1 MLRTLALATC
11 VAAISLAT
19 TVRADEPWRSQLEVG
34 DFDVFHKADSAA
46 FDLQLRP
53 GWRLWDFIGTFAGVM
68 ASAKGAVY
76 GYGGFTF
83 DLKLTDHWLITEDEA
98 VGIYGDG
105 SDKKLGNDVEFR
117 SGIGVGYEFDN
128 GWRAGV
134 AIHHISN
141 AGLGKRNPG
150 VEIGAFTL
158 AVPLFGPSH

>member
-1 MLRTLALATC
+1 MFRALALAAC
-11 VAAISLAT
+11 VAAISLTT

-53 GWRLWDFIGTFAGVM
+53 GWRWWDFGTFAGVM
-68 ASAKGAVY
+68 ATTKGAVY

-83 DLKLTDHWLITEDEA
+83 DLKLTDHWLITPDAA
-98 VGIYGDG
+98 VGFYSDG
-105 SDKKLGNDVEFR
+105 SDKKLGNNAEFR
-117 SGIGVGYEFDN
+117 TGIAVDYQFDN

-134 AIHHISN
+134 ALHHISN
-141 AGLGKRNPG
+141 AGLGKHNPG

-158 AVPLFGPSH
+158 AVPLFGPSR